1 MDIELRPYAPEDAE
15 FVGGLVERFSEF
27 ELPPWR
33 TRADGSAGTRREWAR
48 QLQAKEDGTFP
59 FVAVDKASGER
70 AGFIVLVK
78 LPDFFTGGTNLY
90 VSDMVVARGGD
101 GRGVGSAMLAFA
113 ERFAREQKC
122 ERLALGV
129 FPGNARAR
137 ALYERHGFGVELLR
151 MVKPLAR

>member
-1 MDIELRPYAPEDAE
+1 MDFEFRPYAPEDAA
-15 FVGGLVERFSEF
+15 FVGGLVDRFSEF

-33 TRADGSAGTRREWAR
+33 TRADVTAGTRREWDR
-48 QLQAKEDGTFP
+48 QLGGKEDGAFP
-59 FVAVDKASGER
+59 FVAVEKASRER
-70 AGFIVLVK
+70 VGFIVLVK
-78 LPDFFTGGTNLY
+78 LPDFFTSGSNCY
-90 VSDMVVARGGD
+90 VSDMAVSHGAD
-101 GRGVGSAMLAFA
+101 GKGAGSAMLAFA
-113 ERFAREQKC
+113 EKFAREQGC

>member
-1 MDIELRPYAPEDAE
+1 MDFEFRPYVPEDAA
-15 FVGGLVERFSEF
+15 FVGGLVDRFSEF

-33 TRADGSAGTRREWAR
+33 TRADVSAGTRREWDR
-48 QLQAKEDGTFP
+48 QLGAKQDDTFP
-59 FVAVDKASGER
+59 FVAIEKASGER
-70 AGFIVLVK
+70 VGFIVLVK

-90 VSDMVVARGGD
+90 VSDMAVARGAD
-101 GRGVGSAMLAFA
+101 GKGAGSAMLAFA
-113 ERFAREQKC
+113 EKFAREQGC